1 MTQLFLAGQYGT
13 IIDPENESRLITIRG
28 SQFIN
33 KTKNLLFIFP
43 LDACDWTMRMLSGT
57 IVALSP
63 SSNDISIIIPYTA
76 TYNQRYLIENFLMG
90 RSSKKKPDF
99 LHYMTLH
106 FLQ

>member
-33 KTKNLLFIFP
+33 KTKDLLFIFP

-76 TYNQRYLIENFLMG
+76 TYNQRYLIEKFLMG
-90 RSSKKKPDF
+90 RRSPIS
-99 LHYMTLH
+99 YIT
-106 FLQ
+106 